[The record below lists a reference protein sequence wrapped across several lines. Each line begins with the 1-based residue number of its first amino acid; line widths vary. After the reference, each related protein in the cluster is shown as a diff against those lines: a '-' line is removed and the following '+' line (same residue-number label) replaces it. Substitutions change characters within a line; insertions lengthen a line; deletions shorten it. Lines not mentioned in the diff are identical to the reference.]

1 MENTTHSEEL
11 HWGWLLA
18 FFLLL
23 VVLLFAFGDVLT
35 AIIGILVMS
44 ITFAS
49 YHNSLHSEH

>member
-11 HWGWLLA
+11 HWGWLLG

-49 YHNSLHSEH
+49 YSNSLHSEH